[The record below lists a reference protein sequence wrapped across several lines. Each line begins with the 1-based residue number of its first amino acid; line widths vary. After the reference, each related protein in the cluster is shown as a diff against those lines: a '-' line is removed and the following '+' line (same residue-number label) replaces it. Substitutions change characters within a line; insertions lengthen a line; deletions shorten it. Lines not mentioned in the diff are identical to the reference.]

1 MAILSGNVIGNMK
14 GKLGNLSARTVEGRT
29 IMAARPSSFN
39 ASQDPAS
46 LEVRAK
52 FAVTANFSKSVL
64 SLAALSSIWNKVK
77 SSGISAF
84 NAIFKANFA
93 FSAIDKPTEHN
104 VLTPEGFPL
113 QIETSAVDVD
123 KITATLP
130 ILNTVTSFG
139 ADEVHLSVNALVC
152 YHDPVNPTNEQFKII
167 SLSKE
172 VENYNFAQAY
182 NAQLDYNVTQVALAA
197 KYQHNILYLC
207 IASKSADG
215 KVVQNSGT
223 FTKIN

>member
-1 MAILSGNVIGNMK
+1 MAILLGNVIGNMK

-64 SLAALSSIWNKVK
+64 SLSALSAIWNKVK

-130 ILNTVTSFG
+130 ILNAATNFG

-152 YHDPVNPTNEQFKII
+152 YHDHVNPADEQFKII

-172 VENYNFAQAY
+172 VDNYNFAQTY
-182 NAQLDYNVTQVALAA
+182 NLQLDYNVSQVALAA

-207 IASKSADG
+207 VASKSADG
-215 KVVQNSGT
+215 KVIQNSGT

>member
-1 MAILSGNVIGNMK
+1 MAILAGNVIGNMK
-14 GKLGNLSARTVEGRT
+14 GKLGNLSARTVDGRT

-52 FAVTANFSKSVL
+52 FAVTANFSKNVL
-64 SLAALSSIWNKVK
+64 SLSTLAAIWNKVK
-77 SSGISAF
+77 TTGISAY
-84 NAIFKANFA
+84 NAIFQANFA
-93 FSAIDKPTEHN
+93 FSANDKPTEHN
-104 VLTPEGFPL
+104 ILTPEGFPL
-113 QIETSAVDVD
+113 QIEVSAVDVD

-130 ILNTVTSFG
+130 ILNAATSIG
-139 ADEVHLSVNALVC
+139 ADEVNLSVNAMVC
-152 YHDPVNPTNEQFKII
+152 YTDPVNPADDPFKII

-172 VENYNFAQAY
+172 VENYNFAQTY
-182 NAQLDYNVTQVALAA
+182 DAQLDYNGTQLALAA

-207 IASKSADG
+207 VASKSADG

-223 FTKIN
+223 FTKVN